1 MKSRMDR
8 YARDNSDAYRTKK
21 NETLY
26 EEIYEKT
33 LPSSNVALLDNE
45 SEIDITKLQ
54 DLIKQRDG
62 YKRIKEFEEVLL
74 KPELPKEEEEYD
86 IYEDI
91 DNKIYDINAILEEAR
106 SKREPNSREKYRN
119 LKNTQYNILSNLNF
133 DEEDY
138 EEEMDTDFFTKD
150 KTMRELMTELNE
162 KTTKITNKTR
172 ENTKT
177 SLDLFDNLKGN
188 GDTVLTKPIKSDDV
202 KPQSEETFYT
212 NALSFT
218 KDDFE
223 DFQNLQKTVN
233 KNNTLMK
240 FLISILVVVLIIV
253 VLFLVLTIL

>member
-1 MKSRMDR
+1 
-8 YARDNSDAYRTKK
+8 
-21 NETLY
+21 
-26 EEIYEKT
+26 
-33 LPSSNVALLDNE
+33 
-45 SEIDITKLQ
+45 
-54 DLIKQRDG
+54 
-62 YKRIKEFEEVLL
+62 
-74 KPELPKEEEEYD
+74 
-86 IYEDI
+86 
-91 DNKIYDINAILEEAR
+91 
-106 SKREPNSREKYRN
+106 
-119 LKNTQYNILSNLNF
+119 
-133 DEEDY
+133 
-138 EEEMDTDFFTKD
+138 
-150 KTMRELMTELNE
+150 MTELNE

-188 GDTVLTKPIKSDDV
+188 GDTVLTKPIKGDDV

-223 DFQNLQKTVN
+223 DFQDLQKTVN